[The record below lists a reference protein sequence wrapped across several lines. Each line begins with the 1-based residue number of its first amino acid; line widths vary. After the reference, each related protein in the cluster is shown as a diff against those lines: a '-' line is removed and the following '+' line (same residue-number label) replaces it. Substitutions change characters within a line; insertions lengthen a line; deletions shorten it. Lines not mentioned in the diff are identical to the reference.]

1 MGILVRSFRGE
12 GYSVVQESESW
23 KIAIMNYAE
32 RFSRFQPVILEKH
45 FCTDECFVLL
55 QGEAEL
61 LTIPGDDPQDIRA
74 QVETT
79 TLLPNHV
86 YCVEKGTW
94 HHIWA
99 SEDSKVIVIENRDTS
114 MENTR
119 RHEYTGT
126 NF

>member
-12 GYSVVQESESW
+12 GYSAVQESESW

-32 RFSRFQPVILEKH
+32 RFSRLQPVVLEKH

-61 LTIPGDDPQDIRA
+61 LTIPGDDPQNA
-74 QVETT
+74 QVRIETT
-79 TLLPNHV
+79 ALLPGNV

-99 SEDSKVIVIENRDTS
+99 SGDAKVLVVENRDTS

-119 RHEYTGT
+119 RCAYRTADS
-126 NF
+126 